1 MDVPDVA
8 GRDLDPAFAQPER
21 GFSFD
26 AEVAERFDDM
36 LERSIPGYEDM
47 RAVVTEL
54 AAQYLPK
61 RGTVLD
67 LGCSRGEALLRV
79 IDAAGGEARGIGVE
93 LSEPMG
99 DAARARG
106 VHVLGLDLRVHF
118 PAERDLDVVLAVLT
132 LQFIPIEHRARVVA
146 KAHDSLRPGGAM
158 LVVEKVLGASEAT
171 GRPMIEA
178 HDRRKRALGYSDEE
192 ITRNLL
198 ALEGVLVPVTAAWNE
213 DMLRSAGFRHVECAW
228 RCLNFAGWLAVR

>member
-1 MDVPDVA
+1 
-8 GRDLDPAFAQPER
+8 
-21 GFSFD
+21 
-26 AEVAERFDDM
+26 
-36 LERSIPGYEDM
+36 M

-67 LGCSRGEALLRV
+67 LGCSRGEALVRV
-79 IDAAGGEARGIGVE
+79 IAAAGGQARGVGVE
-93 LSEPMG
+93 LSEPMAA
-99 DAARARG
+99 AARARG
-106 VHVLGLDLRVHF
+106 VDVVSADLRTQF
-118 PAERDLDVVLAVLT
+118 PALRDVDVVLAVLT
-132 LQFIPIEHRARVVA
+132 LQFIPIEHRARVVQKSYDA
-146 KAHDSLRPGGAM
+146 LRDGGAM
-158 LVVEKVLGASEAT
+158 LVVEKVLGATETT

-178 HDRRKRALGYSDEE
+178 HDQRKRELGYSDEE

-213 DMLRSAGFRHVECAW
+213 DMLRAAGFRYVECAW